1 MFFLSS
7 RGWPLSRRRK
17 ENKRRYLLSTRM
29 NMREEEEYKR
39 EVIVITIER
48 DNKRLLDI
56 YKRGEEKDTLSER
69 AFNNVYDRV
78 EYALSSS
85 SLMDDLDE
93 VPTLEERIRFF
104 FDDYYFDNVPDSSR
118 SDIRYYIT
126 AFKRFLL
133 ILMREGEIDEKRLSN
148 MYSLLSEYL

>member
-1 MFFLSS
+1 
-7 RGWPLSRRRK
+7 
-17 ENKRRYLLSTRM
+17 M

-85 SLMDDLDE
+85 SLMYDLDE

-126 AFKRFLL
+126 AFKRFFL
-133 ILMREGEIDEKRLSN
+133 ILMREGEIDKERLSN

>member
-1 MFFLSS
+1 
-7 RGWPLSRRRK
+7 
-17 ENKRRYLLSTRM
+17 M

-126 AFKRFLL
+126 AFRRFLL
-133 ILMREGEIDEKRLSN
+133 ILMREGEIDENRLSSL
-148 MYSLLSEYL
+148 YSLLSEYL

>member
-1 MFFLSS
+1 
-7 RGWPLSRRRK
+7 
-17 ENKRRYLLSTRM
+17 M

-39 EVIVITIER
+39 EVLVITIER

-126 AFKRFLL
+126 AFKRFFL
-133 ILMREGEIDEKRLSN
+133 ILMREGEIDEKRLSSL
-148 MYSLLSEYL
+148 YSLLSEYL

>member
-1 MFFLSS
+1 
-7 RGWPLSRRRK
+7 
-17 ENKRRYLLSTRM
+17 
-29 NMREEEEYKR
+29 MREEEEYKR

-85 SLMDDLDE
+85 SLMYDLDE

-126 AFKRFLL
+126 AFKRFFL

>member
-1 MFFLSS
+1 
-7 RGWPLSRRRK
+7 
-17 ENKRRYLLSTRM
+17 
-29 NMREEEEYKR
+29 MREEEEYKR

-56 YKRGEEKDTLSER
+56 YRRGEEKDTLSER

-85 SLMDDLDE
+85 SLMYDLDE

-126 AFKRFLL
+126 AFKRFFL
-133 ILMREGEIDEKRLSN
+133 ILMREGEIDKERLSN
-148 MYSLLSEYL
+148 MYSLLFEYI

>member
-1 MFFLSS
+1 
-7 RGWPLSRRRK
+7 
-17 ENKRRYLLSTRM
+17 M

-56 YKRGEEKDTLSER
+56 YRRGEEKDTLSER
-69 AFNNVYDRV
+69 AFNNVYERV

-85 SLMDDLDE
+85 SLMYDLDE

-133 ILMREGEIDEKRLSN
+133 ILMKEGEIDEKRLSN
-148 MYSLLSEYL
+148 LYSLLSEYL

>member
-1 MFFLSS
+1 
-7 RGWPLSRRRK
+7 
-17 ENKRRYLLSTRM
+17 M

-39 EVIVITIER
+39 EVLVITIER

-126 AFKRFLL
+126 AFKRFFL

>member
-1 MFFLSS
+1 
-7 RGWPLSRRRK
+7 
-17 ENKRRYLLSTRM
+17 M

-85 SLMDDLDE
+85 SLMYDLDE

-133 ILMREGEIDEKRLSN
+133 ILMREGEIDEKILSN

>member
-1 MFFLSS
+1 
-7 RGWPLSRRRK
+7 
-17 ENKRRYLLSTRM
+17 M

-56 YKRGEEKDTLSER
+56 YRRGEEKDTLSER

-85 SLMDDLDE
+85 SLMYDLDE

>member
-1 MFFLSS
+1 
-7 RGWPLSRRRK
+7 
-17 ENKRRYLLSTRM
+17 M

-39 EVIVITIER
+39 EVLVITIER

-126 AFKRFLL
+126 AFKRFFL
-133 ILMREGEIDEKRLSN
+133 ILLREGEIDEKILSN
-148 MYSLLSEYL
+148 IYSLLSEYL

>member
-1 MFFLSS
+1 
-7 RGWPLSRRRK
+7 
-17 ENKRRYLLSTRM
+17 M

-104 FDDYYFDNVPDSSR
+104 FDDYYFDNVPDYSR

-126 AFKRFLL
+126 AFRRFLL

>member
-1 MFFLSS
+1 
-7 RGWPLSRRRK
+7 
-17 ENKRRYLLSTRM
+17 
-29 NMREEEEYKR
+29 MREEEEYKR
-39 EVIVITIER
+39 EVIVITMER

-56 YKRGEEKDTLSER
+56 YRRGEEKESLSER

-85 SLMDDLDE
+85 SLMYDLDE

-126 AFKRFLL
+126 AFKRFFL
-133 ILMREGEIDEKRLSN
+133 ILLREGEIDEKILSN

>member
-1 MFFLSS
+1 
-7 RGWPLSRRRK
+7 
-17 ENKRRYLLSTRM
+17 M

-104 FDDYYFDNVPDSSR
+104 FDDYYFDNVPDSYR

-126 AFKRFLL
+126 AFKRFFL
-133 ILMREGEIDEKRLSN
+133 ILLREGEIDEKRLSSL
-148 MYSLLSEYL
+148 YSLLSEYL

>member
-1 MFFLSS
+1 
-7 RGWPLSRRRK
+7 
-17 ENKRRYLLSTRM
+17 M

-56 YKRGEEKDTLSER
+56 YRRGEEKDTLSER

-85 SLMDDLDE
+85 SLMYDLDE

-133 ILMREGEIDEKRLSN
+133 ILMKEGEIDEKRLSN
-148 MYSLLSEYL
+148 LYSLLSEYL

>member
-1 MFFLSS
+1 
-7 RGWPLSRRRK
+7 
-17 ENKRRYLLSTRM
+17 
-29 NMREEEEYKR
+29 MREEEEYKR

-85 SLMDDLDE
+85 SLMYNLDE

-126 AFKRFLL
+126 AFKRFFL
-133 ILMREGEIDEKRLSN
+133 ILEKEGEIDRGRLSSL
-148 MYSLLSEYL
+148 YSLLSEYL

>member
-1 MFFLSS
+1 
-7 RGWPLSRRRK
+7 
-17 ENKRRYLLSTRM
+17 M

-39 EVIVITIER
+39 EVLVITIER

-133 ILMREGEIDEKRLSN
+133 ILMKEGEIDEKRLSN
-148 MYSLLSEYL
+148 LYSLLSEYL

>member
-1 MFFLSS
+1 
-7 RGWPLSRRRK
+7 
-17 ENKRRYLLSTRM
+17 
-29 NMREEEEYKR
+29 MREEEEYRR

-78 EYALSSS
+78 KYALSSS

-126 AFKRFLL
+126 AFRRFLL

-148 MYSLLSEYL
+148 LYSLLSEYL

>member
-1 MFFLSS
+1 
-7 RGWPLSRRRK
+7 
-17 ENKRRYLLSTRM
+17 
-29 NMREEEEYKR
+29 MREEEEYKR

-56 YKRGEEKDTLSER
+56 YRRGEEKDTLSER

-85 SLMDDLDE
+85 SLMYDLDE

-126 AFKRFLL
+126 AFRRFLL
-133 ILMREGEIDEKRLSN
+133 ILMREREIDEKRLSN

>member
-1 MFFLSS
+1 ML
-7 RGWPLSRRRK
+7 K
-17 ENKRRYLLSTRM
+17 T
-29 NMREEEEYKR
+29 
-39 EVIVITIER
+39 V
-48 DNKRLLDI
+48 
-56 YKRGEEKDTLSER
+56 EEKDTLSER

>member
-1 MFFLSS
+1 
-7 RGWPLSRRRK
+7 
-17 ENKRRYLLSTRM
+17 
-29 NMREEEEYKR
+29 MREEEEYKR
-39 EVIVITIER
+39 EVLVITIER

-56 YKRGEEKDTLSER
+56 YRRGEEKDTLSER

-126 AFKRFLL
+126 AFKRFFL
-133 ILMREGEIDEKRLSN
+133 ILLREGEIDEKRLSSL
-148 MYSLLSEYL
+148 YSLLSEYI

>member
-1 MFFLSS
+1 
-7 RGWPLSRRRK
+7 
-17 ENKRRYLLSTRM
+17 
-29 NMREEEEYKR
+29 MREEEEYRR

-69 AFNNVYDRV
+69 AFNKVYDRV

>member
-1 MFFLSS
+1 
-7 RGWPLSRRRK
+7 
-17 ENKRRYLLSTRM
+17 M

-126 AFKRFLL
+126 AFKRFFL
-133 ILMREGEIDEKRLSN
+133 ILLREGEIDEKRLSSL
-148 MYSLLSEYL
+148 YSLLSEYL

>member
-1 MFFLSS
+1 
-7 RGWPLSRRRK
+7 
-17 ENKRRYLLSTRM
+17 M

-126 AFKRFLL
+126 AFKRFFL
-133 ILMREGEIDEKRLSN
+133 ILLREGEIDEKRLSN

>member
-1 MFFLSS
+1 
-7 RGWPLSRRRK
+7 
-17 ENKRRYLLSTRM
+17 M

-56 YKRGEEKDTLSER
+56 YKRGEEKESLSER

-78 EYALSSS
+78 DYALSAS
-85 SLMDDLDE
+85 SLMEILDE

-104 FDDYYFDNVPDSSR
+104 FDDYYFDNVPDSSKA
-118 SDIRYYIT
+118 DIRYYIT
-126 AFKRFLL
+126 AFKRFFL
-133 ILMREGEIDEKRLSN
+133 ILMREGEVDDEMLSKL
-148 MYSLLSEYL
+148 YSLLSEYL

>member
-1 MFFLSS
+1 
-7 RGWPLSRRRK
+7 
-17 ENKRRYLLSTRM
+17 
-29 NMREEEEYKR
+29 MREEEEYKR

-126 AFKRFLL
+126 AFKRFFL
-133 ILMREGEIDEKRLSN
+133 ILLREGEIDEKILSN